1 MYSVQEI
8 QQLKEFFATANVPD
22 EFELSQGVR
31 VVGSKK
37 FIASHLAVLD
47 NPDGELTGREV
58 IRWAGPDNKLSVAV
72 EWKRNACR

>member
-31 VVGSKK
+31 VAGSKK

-47 NPDGELTGREV
+47 NPAQWGVHCMFIERLKMLKSSLQT
-58 IRWAGPDNKLSVAV
+58 K
-72 EWKRNACR
+72 